1 MASST
6 TSRELVVYDEEK
18 TAQIS
23 SLCLLSGA
31 LRETCKARNDI
42 RYCSGDG
49 GARDDSLGEVDKF
62 LCKLASFCDTQKG
75 GSTMSALVCLRRADG
90 PEYLFTSNCRN
101 ESELEQTKI
110 KLTELLEYV
119 FENPKDLEEK
129 ALRKQV
135 LWRILEPSFN
145 KVSFYIRALAQSVD
159 ECIVLVQS
167 SKGPEGQSTPLVS

>member
-1 MASST
+1 MTSPPA
-6 TSRELVVYDEEK
+6 SRELVVYDEKK

-31 LRETCKARNDI
+31 LRETCKAMNDI
-42 RYCSGDG
+42 RYSSGDG
-49 GARDDSLGEVDKF
+49 GARDDSLSEVDKF

-75 GSTMSALVCLRRADG
+75 GNTMSAVVCLRGADG

-101 ESELEQTKI
+101 ESELEQI
-110 KLTELLEYV
+110 KSKLSELLEYV

-135 LWRILEPSFN
+135 LWKILEPSFN

-159 ECIVLVQS
+159 ECIVLLQS
-167 SKGPEGQSTPLVS
+167 SKGPEG